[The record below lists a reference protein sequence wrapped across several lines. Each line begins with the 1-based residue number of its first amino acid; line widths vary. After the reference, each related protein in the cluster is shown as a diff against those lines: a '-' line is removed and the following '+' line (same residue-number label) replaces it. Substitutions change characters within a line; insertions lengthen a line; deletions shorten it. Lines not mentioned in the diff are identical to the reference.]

1 MTRGAPNPG
10 NPTGGANP
18 QNGGVMARVG
28 VVPLWLE
35 RHVGLNPDAT
45 RAAGLAD
52 FIDKRVAAL
61 GCASVDEY
69 LDLVTADPVERGAL
83 IDCATIQETH
93 FHRNRPQVEALRRHV
108 LPEVLLRG
116 ARANRPVTIWSAG
129 CSTGEEAYTI
139 GMLVAELLGAIP
151 SPPPVRIV
159 GTDVSPRA
167 IERAQAGVYT
177 GRTLDLAEDGAVARW
192 FDPDEGSRMRVR
204 AEVAELVTFGVH
216 NLLDDPP
223 FKPGE
228 VDLVLCRNVTIYFG
242 RETTRAVIERLGRA
256 LRVDGWMLLG
266 HAETLWQISDDFE
279 LVPLGEAFGYRKPMR
294 RRPRSRLLDSVKVP
308 QAESVVPSPRVGNGA
323 TVVTADQFQKRAE
336 SEGRGPSHPAATT
349 QPGAPELPVVPG
361 EPSTEQVAASFLES
375 ARSARALGHYAEA
388 LESADRAIETDPL
401 LADAYVLRGYLLS
414 TLGRDIDAVDP
425 LRKALF
431 LNPAAGHVHFLLGA
445 ALRRMD
451 DRPAAL
457 RAFRAAVETLPLTPA
472 ADIEPLLDGRPVSD
486 LIELCRD
493 LAEADSEVR
502 P

>member
-1 MTRGAPNPG
+1 M
-10 NPTGGANP
+10 
-18 QNGGVMARVG
+18 NGEP
-28 VVPLWLE
+28 VPLWLE
-35 RHVGLNPDAT
+35 RHVGLNPEAT
-45 RAAGLAD
+45 RAVSLAQ
-52 FIDKRVAAL
+52 FINQRVAAL
-61 GCASVDEY
+61 GCAGADEY
-69 LDLVTADPVERGAL
+69 LDRVTSDPVERGAL
-83 IDCATIQETH
+83 IDRATIQETH
-93 FHRNRPQVEALRRHV
+93 FHRNRPQVEAMRRHV

-129 CSTGEEAYTI
+129 CSTGEEAYTV

-151 SPPPVRIV
+151 APPPVRIV

-167 IERAQAGVYT
+167 IERAQAGEYS

-192 FDPDEGSRMRVR
+192 FDPVDGPRLRVR
-204 AEVAELVTFGVH
+204 SEVAELVTFGVH

-223 FKPGE
+223 FSPGE
-228 VDLVLCRNVTIYFG
+228 VDLILCRNVTIYFG

-279 LVPLGEAFGYRKPMR
+279 LVPLGEAFGYRKPAR
-294 RRPRSRLLDSVKVP
+294 RRPRSRLLNSVNAPPAAKVGGGT
-308 QAESVVPSPRVGNGA
+308 AG
-323 TVVTADQFQKRAE
+323 VVTAPVGNPG
-336 SEGRGPSHPAATT
+336 SGHGGRQPADVRGTARVAAAAPSRFT
-349 QPGAPELPVVPG
+349 GLPDDLG

-375 ARSARALGHYAEA
+375 AGSARVLGHYVEA
-388 LESADRAIETDPL
+388 LELADRAIATDPL
-401 LADAYVLRGYLLS
+401 LVDAYVLRGYLLS

-445 ALRRMD
+445 ALRRLD

-457 RAFRAAVETLPLTPA
+457 RAFRAAVETLPRTPA
-472 ADIEPLLDGRPVSD
+472 ADIEPLLDGRPVAD
-486 LIELCRD
+486 LIDLCRE

-502 P
+502 R